1 MEVPHEREIVVFNE
15 QGDNI
20 VVLSDLDTV
29 AVEQQSTEQNEILG
43 NDVEFVGEQS
53 AVNGNQ
59 E

>member
-15 QGDNI
+15 QGDDI

-29 AVEQQSTEQNEILG
+29 AVEQQSTEQNETLG